1 MQGDIAK
8 RSFARHVEEAHDIL
22 AKMKNEARNNH
33 FAINSS
39 RRIIGDSWNIL
50 KSELLP

>member
-22 AKMKNEARNNH
+22 AKMRNEARNNH
-33 FAINSS
+33 LAINNS
-39 RRIIGDSWNIL
+39 RRIIGDSWDVL

>member
-8 RSFARHVEEAHDIL
+8 RSFARHVEEAQDIL
-22 AKMKNEARNNH
+22 ARMKNEARNNH
-33 FAINSS
+33 LAINNS
-39 RRIIGDSWNIL
+39 RRIIGDSWDVL